1 MSLHLP
7 RVEATYKCFSV
18 LRAEKTRLRER
29 REKLNDGEG
38 RREEKKRKGDKI
50 EGTQQ
55 TDRRKERKR
64 ERERERLNIFLT
76 TFLSLIHY
84 SSIATKRVVAHEL

>member
-1 MSLHLP
+1 MFFCVESREKRDCESL
-7 RVEATYKCFSV
+7 
-18 LRAEKTRLRER
+18 